1 MTKTLLVLRQILRA
15 LPFVALL
22 LAVLTN
28 EAMAESSTAASSSVV
43 VDKVRAFRDG
53 DVFTAEI
60 QTSNAWNGADV
71 QVKYMKDF
79 IQAEV
84 TGATLTHGKEL
95 IKVEDRIFKS
105 VYATQNEPETMRVRF
120 YVKPGTI
127 AKTLA
132 GRFHARRGNSA
143 ITFEVTGDTGDAAL
157 AKTVKDDAQ
166 TIAVVD
172 ESGASDTINSKLV
185 AGNDNKNANKDENKN
200 ETASATTRAANS
212 ALAAQT
218 NDSKIDQKNDQQA
231 EAKADA
237 NEATAITASASTN
250 EKKLDTNKL
259 PESQIPVLAT
269 TKESK
274 KSEGSPI
281 FRIIMTLAVAAVT
294 LGAAAYGMKKMAGRN
309 GSKTQNARIKV
320 LTSHHLGPKKNLT
333 IVQVAGETILI
344 GVTDHSITML
354 KTLSLL
360 DEEIPEAGPQRFNQ
374 AMGDFAELDEDE
386 PIALRGLDQIRDTV
400 SARLKNMRNL

>member
-1 MTKTLLVLRQILRA
+1 MTKTLFVLRQILRT

-28 EAMAESSTAASSSVV
+28 EAMAESSAASSSVA

-60 QTSNAWNGADV
+60 QTSSAWNGADI

-132 GRFHARRGNSA
+132 GRFHAKRGNSA
-143 ITFEVTGDTGDAAL
+143 ITFEVTGDAGDASL
-157 AKTVKDDAQ
+157 AKAVKDEAQ
-166 TIAVVD
+166 TVAVID

-185 AGNDNKNANKDENKN
+185 AGNNNKN
-200 ETASATTRAANS
+200 ETASATTTAANS
-212 ALAAQT
+212 AIAPQTSDST
-218 NDSKIDQKNDQQA
+218 NDQK
-231 EAKADA
+231 
-237 NEATAITASASTN
+237 TAQC
-250 EKKLDTNKL
+250 LV
-259 PESQIPVLAT
+259 ES
-269 TKESK
+269 
-274 KSEGSPI
+274 
-281 FRIIMTLAVAAVT
+281 
-294 LGAAAYGMKKMAGRN
+294 LGKGYFF
-309 GSKTQNARIKV
+309 
-320 LTSHHLGPKKNLT
+320 H
-333 IVQVAGETILI
+333 
-344 GVTDHSITML
+344 
-354 KTLSLL
+354 
-360 DEEIPEAGPQRFNQ
+360 
-374 AMGDFAELDEDE
+374 
-386 PIALRGLDQIRDTV
+386 AL
-400 SARLKNMRNL
+400 